1 VSGRAQ
7 EKVDI
12 AQKPPARLWK
22 SFSLQDALY
31 LGFCATFIVITRAG
45 LRFHLKIP
53 GHSMFFT
60 MFFLML
66 GRACVQKKG
75 AATLIGLVAGILGAL
90 LGMGKG
96 GPLNILKFVLPG
108 FIVDIAFALYPLVVT
123 SYVACVLTGAAASS
137 TRFFPSVLI
146 DWLVGMDRTI
156 LFQHALIGAGM
167 GMIFGGLGSA
177 LIPPLVRRLKNHGLI
192 S

>member
-1 VSGRAQ
+1 MV
-7 EKVDI
+7 
-12 AQKPPARLWK
+12 WK
-22 SFSLQDALY
+22 NFTLQDALY

-45 LRFHLKIP
+45 LRLHLKIP

-66 GRACVQKKG
+66 GRACVPKKG
-75 AATLIGLVAGILGAL
+75 AATLIGLIAGILGTL

-108 FIVDIAFALYPLVVT
+108 FVVDMAFVLYPLIPT
-123 SYVACVLTGAAASS
+123 SYVACIIAGAAASS

-146 DWLVGMDRTI
+146 DSLVGMDKTI
-156 LFQHALIGAGM
+156 VVQHALIGAGM

-177 LIPPLVRRLKNHGLI
+177 MVPPIIRRLKAHGLI
-192 S
+192 PEQ